1 MTEFK
6 KTRIM
11 NIVGALQRLWKKYA
25 EDFFKGVILGDT
37 KKVDKEGREIL
48 TFFETLRAPDPSD
61 KKDEKWIKKTE

>member
-1 MTEFK
+1 MTEFT
-6 KTRIM
+6 KTLIM
-11 NIVGALQRLWKKYA
+11 NIVGALHRLWKKYV
-25 EDFFKGVILGDT
+25 EDFFKGVSLGDT